1 MRWYSTA
8 LLCPEHESSDMNIE
22 RFEQIARDPRKTR
35 EELENMKKNALTNG
49 KPEFAA
55 IANEVLLQRFPV
67 KGRRSGGATPTTG
80 TFRGRSEEFDSGKDA
95 YLWLVEQCCRY
106 RPDTLDKYV
115 VLHAKAGARSK
126 GRRFATNGNDLFP
139 EGSRR
144 RGDRAFYSKVSNGW
158 FADTNLNHTDKFA
171 TLMQLSYVCGLEYEV
186 DWDFR
191 VTGATD
197 PHGRLLMTCLR
208 TCSWIG

>member
-1 MRWYSTA
+1 M
-8 LLCPEHESSDMNIE
+8 DIQ
-22 RFEQIARDPRKTR
+22 RFEQLVRDPHKTR
-35 EELENMKKNALTNG
+35 EDLENMKMNALAKG

-55 IANEVLLQRFPV
+55 IADEVLLQRFPV

-80 TFRGRSEEFDSGKDA
+80 AFRGRSEEFDSGKDA
-95 YLWLVEQCCRY
+95 YLWLVEQFCRY

-115 VLHAKAGARSK
+115 ALHTKAGVRSR
-126 GRRFATNGNDLFP
+126 GCRFATNENDLFP

-144 RGDRAFYSKVSNGW
+144 RGDPAFYSKVSTGW

-191 VTGATD
+191 VTGATEQ
-197 PHGRLLMTCLR
+197 LLEHQQVIVSARRSLDELLADL
-208 TCSWIG
+208 